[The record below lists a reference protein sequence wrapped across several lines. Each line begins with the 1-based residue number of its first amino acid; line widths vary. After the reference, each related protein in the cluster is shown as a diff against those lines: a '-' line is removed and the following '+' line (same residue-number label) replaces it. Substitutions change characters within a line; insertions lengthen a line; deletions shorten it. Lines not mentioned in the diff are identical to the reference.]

1 MANHAT
7 ILFGR
12 WHGFGAPSEA
22 SPISGSGFFTCEP
35 RVSLPLSDGQEEVL
49 AQFGTVER
57 IMDTTEQ
64 KEWRLD
70 GISVTVLAYPFAHH
84 FSYHLW
90 RGLAVADARDIA
102 IHKAYTVGRPAQA
115 RDYLDLHA
123 VLTQGLLSFE
133 ELMRRAQETY
143 QEAFSPRLFLQ
154 QLTYTQDLPDCDNA
168 LSLLVTPQ
176 SFDTVIHD
184 LDIQVKTWTQ
194 RRFQPPPP
202 SPRGPRL

>member
-1 MANHAT
+1 M
-7 ILFGR
+7 
-12 WHGFGAPSEA
+12 S
-22 SPISGSGFFTCEP
+22 S
-35 RVSLPLSDGQEEVL
+35 SLNGQEEVL

-57 IMDTTEQ
+57 EMDTTEQ
-64 KEWRLD
+64 KQWRLD
-70 GISVTVLAYPFAHH
+70 GISVTLLAYPFAHH
-84 FSYHLW
+84 FPYQMW

-123 VLTQGLLSFE
+123 VLTHGLLSFE
-133 ELMRRAQETY
+133 ELIRWAQETY

-154 QLTYTQDLPDCDNA
+154 QLTYTQDIPDRESA
-168 LSLLVTPQ
+168 VSLLVTPQ

-202 SPRGPRL
+202 STREPRL